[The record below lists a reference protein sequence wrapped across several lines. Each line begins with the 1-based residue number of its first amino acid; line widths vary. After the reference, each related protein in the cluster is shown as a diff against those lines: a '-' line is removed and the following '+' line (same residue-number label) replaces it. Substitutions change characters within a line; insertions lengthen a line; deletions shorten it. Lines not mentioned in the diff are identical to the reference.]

1 MCSFI
6 AHHMQLVATDMCRLL
21 NDCNCK
27 KMLACGLLLW
37 ETRAFMK
44 DKIVGNFLQKSL
56 SLFFLDPTLATCTT
70 LALGYKSC
78 NFFLKLCVFLKL
90 RHSNPRP
97 LAREEPTSFCV
108 S

>member
-37 ETRAFMK
+37 ETHAFMK

-56 SLFFLDPTLATCTT
+56 SLFFFFFRPDTCH
-70 LALGYKSC
+70 L
-78 NFFLKLCVFLKL
+78 
-90 RHSNPRP
+90 HNPHIRIQV
-97 LAREEPTSFCV
+97 LQLV
-108 S
+108 SQTVSVSH